1 MSATT
6 DLVLATV
13 NAPYVRQL
21 NAQDL
26 ANCLKDHN
34 AAKANPAH
42 MSSFLGDVE
51 PGLQIDFATQFGIS
65 KAQLAAAAR
74 AFAAYSGGTYP
85 HAA

>member
-1 MSATT
+1 MSAIA

-21 NAQDL
+21 NAQEL
-26 ANCLKDHN
+26 ANCLKDHE

-51 PGLQIDFATQFGIS
+51 AGLQIEFATQFGIS
-65 KAQLAAAAR
+65 RAQLAAAAR
-74 AFAAYSGGTYP
+74 AFAAYSGGSYP